1 MAPGASGLFFN
12 SNMPGSSVTGSSVT
26 HNNDRKI
33 NKWITGNR
41 RGIEELVKKY
51 NAAPTNDI
59 KTFDQWKTNKVKIPI
74 KTDTEPP
81 VGAELV
87 DDRYIKAY
95 TADYSSMMTEIENIC
110 KKHPTLATRYRL
122 ESACLAT

>member
-12 SNMPGSSVTGSSVT
+12 SNMPGTSVT